1 MLSLVKKFLGAY
13 EKNYAPKLWEIVTK
27 QGYNLS
33 RFKQDVSAGMTVAVI
48 SIPLSMALAIASGV
62 SPAQGLYTAIV
73 AGFFIALFA
82 GGRYQ
87 IGGPTGA
94 FAVLIFTVLQNYGY
108 QGLLMSMLITGSVL
122 IIAGLLK
129 LGTYIKYIPYPVVLG
144 FTGGIGLLL
153 ITTQFKDLLGL
164 QIDNVP
170 VEVFPRWAAYLQNLD
185 KLSIAST
192 LIAMVSFGIIFYVQ
206 IRHPKL
212 PAYLISVAVSI
223 LMVVILM
230 VFGVEVDT
238 IGSRFGGIP
247 LFLPA
252 PKIPDF
258 NFDLFFKV
266 LPSGLT
272 IAFLAAIESLLCAT
286 VADGMSGDNHNP
298 NAELIGEGAAN
309 LICMLFAGI
318 PATSAIARTATNFKA
333 HAYSPVSGLMNA
345 VFIFLFMLLLSP
357 LAKFIPLACLS
368 AVLTIVGWNMLGLNK
383 MFKIIQGPRGDRYT
397 LLVTLLL
404 TLIADLNTAISVGF
418 IMASIIF
425 MHRMSREMEIATDE
439 TVLTEQGGGR
449 DLSQFLSKDG
459 VMSLRLSGPLFFGA
473 ASQVSSYLKTL
484 PKAPKVL
491 ILRMGYVPVVDA
503 TGANII
509 VEFVKKL
516 QQYDTKIIFSNV
528 KKQPRR
534 VLHEAFLQEGITNHN
549 ISTASTFENAL
560 KMTKRYLREM
570 RKDKNAQMTSEN
582 SLNNNSEN

>member
-48 SIPLSMALAIASGV
+48 SIPLSMALSIASGV

-153 ITTQFKDLLGL
+153 ITTQFRDLLGL

-247 LFLPA
+247 HFLPA

>member
-206 IRHPKL
+206 TFRKRSTRRINNIHFPVGKVKNHL
-212 PAYLISVAVSI
+212 HTSLYLSV
-223 LMVVILM
+223 
-230 VFGVEVDT
+230 
-238 IGSRFGGIP
+238 
-247 LFLPA
+247 
-252 PKIPDF
+252 
-258 NFDLFFKV
+258 N
-266 LPSGLT
+266 
-272 IAFLAAIESLLCAT
+272 
-286 VADGMSGDNHNP
+286 
-298 NAELIGEGAAN
+298 
-309 LICMLFAGI
+309 
-318 PATSAIARTATNFKA
+318 
-333 HAYSPVSGLMNA
+333 
-345 VFIFLFMLLLSP
+345 
-357 LAKFIPLACLS
+357 
-368 AVLTIVGWNMLGLNK
+368 
-383 MFKIIQGPRGDRYT
+383 
-397 LLVTLLL
+397 
-404 TLIADLNTAISVGF
+404 VGF
-418 IMASIIF
+418 I
-425 MHRMSREMEIATDE
+425 
-439 TVLTEQGGGR
+439 
-449 DLSQFLSKDG
+449 
-459 VMSLRLSGPLFFGA
+459 
-473 ASQVSSYLKTL
+473 
-484 PKAPKVL
+484 
-491 ILRMGYVPVVDA
+491 
-503 TGANII
+503 
-509 VEFVKKL
+509 
-516 QQYDTKIIFSNV
+516 
-528 KKQPRR
+528 
-534 VLHEAFLQEGITNHN
+534 
-549 ISTASTFENAL
+549 
-560 KMTKRYLREM
+560 
-570 RKDKNAQMTSEN
+570 AQSEYMQWI
-582 SLNNNSEN
+582 